1 MKIEEK
7 YFSEADALLHKLVRI
22 VSYSGEENM
31 AAQFVFNYLS
41 DKGADC
47 VKVKNN
53 VIAYSRDFKPSR
65 PTLMLN
71 SHLDTVKAGSGYT
84 FDPLNPPL
92 SEDRILGLGSND
104 AGGSVVSMIE
114 TFLYFNSHS
123 LPFNILL
130 VLSAEEENSGKNGM
144 DLVLKKTPEISCA
157 IVGEPT
163 GMRVAIAERGLLV
176 VDAIAR
182 GKSGHAARGEGVNA
196 IYIAIEDINW
206 IREYKFPLI
215 SDLMGEVRATVTQ
228 IEAGVQHNV
237 VPDVCKFVIDIRPTD
252 QYTNP
257 QIMEILK
264 SHMKSDL
271 KARSLTNKSSSIH
284 AGHPLVKTADLL
296 GIEKYVSPT
305 TSDWMRLS
313 VPAIKMGPGD
323 SSRSHR
329 ADEYIF
335 KSEVRQGVE
344 GYINFV
350 NKLEL

>member
-7 YFSEADALLHKLVRI
+7 YFSDAEALLQKLVRI

-47 VKVKNN
+47 VKLKNN

-71 SHLDTVKAGSGYT
+71 SHLDTVKAGNGYT
-84 FDPLNPPL
+84 FDPFNPPL

-104 AGGSVVSMIE
+104 AGGSVVSLIE
-114 TFLYFNSHS
+114 TFLYFNSHPVS
-123 LPFNILL
+123 FNILL

-163 GMRVAIAERGLLV
+163 GMRVAVAERGLLV
-176 VDAIAR
+176 VDAIAK
-182 GKSGHAARGEGVNA
+182 GKNGHAARGEGVNA
-196 IYIAIEDINW
+196 IYTAIEDINW
-206 IREYKFPLI
+206 IREYKFPLV

-237 VPDVCKFVIDIRPTD
+237 VPDACKFVIDIRPTD
-252 QYTNP
+252 QYTNT

-264 SHMKSDL
+264 SYMKSDL

-284 AGHPLVKTADLL
+284 AGHPLVQAADLL

-305 TSDWMRLS
+305 TSDWMRIS
-313 VPAIKMGPGD
+313 FPAIKMGPGD

-329 ADEYIF
+329 SDEYIF
-335 KSEVRQGVE
+335 KREVRQGVE